1 MTHTGNFKTDYKVTV
16 IKVVWSGQK
25 STYLRLMSNILSL
38 RGTKFNSRFK
48 GYKILFIHLYLCQE
62 NVFKMKVFI
71 TSLNKFF
78 CQTLRATDLF
88 NLCKNMAQNLICR
101 ASPHQT
107 CQPKTRSCQKV
118 TSFYNSNVNTCF
130 HKFYRIH
137 LELNQ
142 GMHFVRQIIKSSQ
155 N

>member
-78 CQTLRATDLF
+78 CQTLRATDLVYSIYAKIWHRIWF
-88 NLCKNMAQNLICR
+88 VEPLLLIKPVSQR
-101 ASPHQT
+101 HAP
-107 CQPKTRSCQKV
+107 
-118 TSFYNSNVNTCF
+118 
-130 HKFYRIH
+130 
-137 LELNQ
+137 
-142 GMHFVRQIIKSSQ
+142 VRRWLRFTIQMLIRVSTNFIEST
-155 N
+155 